1 MEHSI
6 VGFFVNKRSTS
17 APLASCRHIVTFQVW
32 PLLPYYYKTFQAN
45 WSHLLASLL
54 CDNSQFL
61 CNWLEVS
68 PSCKWDWK
76 VSTIAETIPPLTT
89 RHWSRQ
95 YRLACLHA
103 AALQSCADHIWR
115 CYGDFASYT
124 HSNSF
129 STSSSVSNTRGIMSL
144 SPPLFLCL
152 NPQTV
157 LPSLCLQTRLS
168 TPYYLLFSSA
178 VPHSC
183 AFLLAFIWPLL
194 KTAPSL
200 AVLLYFWSQKPA
212 PEIDIL
218 SHSTGSMVTKTRSLT
233 EGNMAWSERETD
245 RNWMFTSRF
254 VPLSL
259 TVNLNSFTRYQKL
272 QCTFMTTAD
281 ASGRKSYGGCVS
293 WVWIF
298 QLCTTVFI
306 KSQAASHIADK
317 NQCFMFPSCT
327 KGYALSFLA

>member
-115 CYGDFASYT
+115 CYLPATLTQTPSQP
-124 HSNSF
+124 
-129 STSSSVSNTRGIMSL
+129 L
-144 SPPLFLCL
+144 LLFLI
-152 NPQTV
+152 PEV
-157 LPSLCLQTRLS
+157 
-168 TPYYLLFSSA
+168 
-178 VPHSC
+178 SC
-183 AFLLAFIWPLL
+183 
-194 KTAPSL
+194 
-200 AVLLYFWSQKPA
+200 
-212 PEIDIL
+212 L
-218 SHSTGSMVTKTRSLT
+218 SHR
-233 EGNMAWSERETD
+233 
-245 RNWMFTSRF
+245 
-254 VPLSL
+254 
-259 TVNLNSFTRYQKL
+259 
-272 QCTFMTTAD
+272 
-281 ASGRKSYGGCVS
+281 
-293 WVWIF
+293 
-298 QLCTTVFI
+298 LCFSV
-306 KSQAASHIADK
+306 
-317 NQCFMFPSCT
+317 
-327 KGYALSFLA
+327 